1 MPVMCHFGA
10 GTGVGGNHRGT
21 QMIEFRRGYGAL
33 VGAVLLVTTGAGG
46 SHPAEKSLS
55 LDITGAQGARYTGQ
69 CTLTTAAGEETFE
82 LSGVVPRHEEFTG
95 EGLACRIESA
105 GSIAV
110 EIARD
115 GSRSRSATSGGTVRI
130 AVR

>member
-1 MPVMCHFGA
+1 M
-10 GTGVGGNHRGT
+10 R
-21 QMIEFRRGYGAL
+21 IRRGCGMIAGAAL
-33 VGAVLLVTTGAGG
+33 VVTSGAGG
-46 SHPAEKSLS
+46 GDAAEKSLS
-55 LDITGAQGARYTGQ
+55 LEITGAEGVRYTGQ

-82 LSGVVPRHEEFTG
+82 LSGVVPRHEEFKG
-95 EGLACRIESA
+95 EGLACRIESK

-110 EIARD
+110 EIAAD